1 METYTAFQIAN
12 KLITLAQNDADCN
25 GGDSMTNMKLQKMLY
40 YEQGYHLAAFGKPLF
55 KENIESWMYGPV
67 VPEVYEKYKTQGSTP
82 LPLEED
88 GIRMDKETEELFIQV
103 YDTYKDYSA
112 IGLMNLTHQE
122 SPWMNAIPHNRGTVI
137 TQESMEAFFKNKL
150 D

>member
-1 METYTAFQIAN
+1 METYTAFQIAD
-12 KLITLAQNDADCN
+12 KLIALAQNDADCN

-55 KENIESWMYGPV
+55 KEDIEAWMYGPV
-67 VPEVYEKYKTQGSTP
+67 VPEVYEKYKASGSSP
-82 LPLEED
+82 LPLGTETLEL
-88 GIRMDKETEELFIQV
+88 DKDTENLLIQV

-112 IGLMNLTHQE
+112 IGLMNLTHKEQ
-122 SPWMNAIPHNRGTVI
+122 PWMNALPHNRGTVI
-137 TQESMEAFFKNKL
+137 SQNSLMSFFKTKL